1 MKKVLILAEH
11 KKGSLKKASL
21 ELTGA
26 SKGMEVSAIVFGS
39 DAKAAADDLAAKGV
53 QNVFWVKDAKFD
65 HYHPEA
71 YAAAMDQVVSQ
82 VKPNIILGNASSLG
96 KDLIAK
102 MAARLDAPLA
112 ADCTE
117 ATIQPDIKLRRPF
130 FSGKAVGTI
139 EFEPAELVCITVR
152 PNSLAPGEVSST
164 AGKVNELAVNFDFA
178 SSAVQFVGKTEG
190 SSDKPDLTE
199 AAIIVSGGRSMKTKE
214 NFKILNELADVL
226 GAAVGASRA
235 AVDEGLASHDMQ
247 VGQTGKTVNPKLY
260 IANGISGAIQHL
272 AGMRTSKVIVAI
284 NKDAAAPLFQKADY
298 GIVGDL
304 FVIVPLLTKEFKKLL
319 GKA

>member
-11 KKGSLKKASL
+11 KKGSLKKATL

-26 SKGMEVSAIVFGS
+26 SKGMDVAAIIFGS
-39 DAKAAADDLAAKGV
+39 DAKAAADELAAKGV
-53 QNVFWVKDAKFD
+53 QNVFWVKATTFD
-65 HYHPEA
+65 NYHPEA
-71 YAAAMDQVVSQ
+71 YAAAVEQVIRDQ
-82 VKPNIILGNASSLG
+82 KPNILLGSASSLG
-96 KDLIAK
+96 KDLVAK

-112 ADCTE
+112 SDCTE
-117 ATIQPDIKLRRPF
+117 LTLQPALTARHPF
-130 FSGKAVGTI
+130 FSGKAVASI
-139 EFEPAELVCITVR
+139 EFEPADLICLTVR
-152 PNSLAPGEVSST
+152 PNSLVAGEVSST
-164 AGKVNELAVNFDFA
+164 AGKVNELSVNFDFGA
-178 SSAVQFVGKTEG
+178 SRLQFLEKTAG
-190 SSDKPDLTE
+190 VSDKPDLTE
-199 AAIIVSGGRSMKTKE
+199 ASIIVSGGRSMKTKE
-214 NFKILNELADVL
+214 NFKILSELADVL

-272 AGMRTSKVIVAI
+272 AGMRTSKTIVAI
-284 NKDAAAPLFQKADY
+284 NKDSAAPIFQKADY